1 MQCSLK
7 PLARF
12 TAVALSAWFKS
23 AKTRIQESSRTPP
36 GRGGP
41 QPQASWEVF
50 IGGDLLSNHP
60 QRTGDAEVGV
70 GHVRHAEA
78 VHADDGAAPAAPPAR
93 QQPHQRGRRASLLRH
108 PVQRRQALLQVRRVQ
123 APPHAVVFHP

>member
-1 MQCSLK
+1 MPLYFRHVPDITRRDVHRQSLTRVVLAWPAVGARADAMQCSLK

-60 QRTGDAEVGV
+60 QRTGDAEVV
-70 GHVRHAEA
+70 
-78 VHADDGAAPAAPPAR
+78 
-93 QQPHQRGRRASLLRH
+93 
-108 PVQRRQALLQVRRVQ
+108 
-123 APPHAVVFHP
+123 